1 MDAPALALVLRARR
15 RARVRFPR
23 GAVDPR
29 ARDPHT
35 RTTRCFDDSR
45 DARPRDRRSRC
56 ANARDEI
63 RAMRRDANRAAT
75 RDGDARRRARRFDRD
90 ARGLTDDDAS
100 QRTYA
105 TASAKGASG
114 GDVKVRGKFEDA
126 MDEGEGRDGEAWAR
140 GGWGSGAGT
149 DFGTRAERRRRLCN
163 NSGRADGTPRRCT
176 SRRRRL
182 GLWPRL
188 RVKWRR

>member
-1 MDAPALALVLRARR
+1 
-15 RARVRFPR
+15 
-23 GAVDPR
+23 
-29 ARDPHT
+29 
-35 RTTRCFDDSR
+35 
-45 DARPRDRRSRC
+45 
-56 ANARDEI
+56 
-63 RAMRRDANRAAT
+63 MRRDANRAAT

-140 GGWGSGAGT
+140 GGGGGI
-149 DFGTRAERRRRLCN
+149 
-163 NSGRADGTPRRCT
+163 GRGD
-176 SRRRRL
+176 
-182 GLWPRL
+182 
-188 RVKWRR
+188 